1 MAFLSQQPKRTKT
14 PLLRAG
20 KKRQQSRVRKLAE
33 SRVFM
38 KDVSNGATR
47 QTGLAFLELTVPR
60 PLRTHSERKQELP
73 LSGGGGGAPGRE
85 RPGHRETLDCREMS
99 RG

>member
-20 KKRQQSRVRKLAE
+20 KKRQQRRVRKLAE

-38 KDVSNGATR
+38 KDISNGATR
-47 QTGLAFLELTVPR
+47 QTGQLELTVPR

-73 LSGGGGGAPGRE
+73 LSGGWRWGAW
-85 RPGHRETLDCREMS
+85 
-99 RG
+99 